1 MNDEPATASTGE
13 ASPSTGTL
21 AGAMLQG
28 ALRFAVVSV
37 AAFSVWAFAGRWF
50 YRTVGELGL
59 YVATTVVFLALSGWL
74 LAPLV
79 AGGLNRRRFM
89 AVFSV
94 AFLAYA
100 VAWCAAWFALRFG
113 PGEWLGSLVGSLVFA
128 AVMCRALGR
137 PRVTWRCAA
146 VLFVT
151 HSAGYFLGGAL
162 YAWLG
167 GPAAAE
173 LFPAAGRANLA
184 LAAKLGW
191 GLLYGLGF
199 GAGLGFTFFTALRRP
214 AGA

>member
-1 MNDEPATASTGE
+1 M
-13 ASPSTGTL
+13 
-21 AGAMLQG
+21 GAMIQG

-37 AAFSVWAFAGRWF
+37 VAFSVWAFAGRWF

-59 YVATTVVFLALSGWL
+59 YVATTLVFLGLSGAL

-79 AGGLNRRRFM
+79 TGGITVRRFT
-89 AVFSV
+89 AIFSG

-100 VAWCAAWFALRFG
+100 AVWCAAWFALRDG
-113 PGEWLGSLVGSLVFA
+113 PGEWLGSFAGSVVFA
-128 AVMCRALGR
+128 AVVCRALGR
-137 PRVTWRCAA
+137 PRATWVCAA

-151 HSAGYFLGGAL
+151 HSAGYFLGGRL

-173 LFPAAGRANLA
+173 LFPAVGRANLA

-199 GAGLGFTFFTALRRP
+199 GTGLGFTFFTAQRKS
-214 AGA
+214 G

>member
-1 MNDEPATASTGE
+1 
-13 ASPSTGTL
+13 
-21 AGAMLQG
+21 MLQG

-59 YVATTVVFLALSGWL
+59 YVATAVVFLALSAWL

-79 AGGLNRRRFM
+79 VRGLTFRRFT

-100 VAWCAAWFALRFG
+100 AAWCAAWFALRDG
-113 PGEWLGSLVGSLVFA
+113 PGEWLGSLVGSVAFA
-128 AVMCRALGR
+128 ALVCRALGR
-137 PRVTWRCAA
+137 PSATWQCAA

-151 HSAGYFLGGAL
+151 HSAGYFLGGML
-162 YAWLG
+162 YAWLT

-173 LFPAAGRANLA
+173 ALPGVGRANLA

-199 GAGLGFTFFTALRRP
+199 GAGLGFTFFTAQRRP